1 MDGWTDGWKSAW
13 MDGGVEGWM
22 LRRWMCGEMDGW
34 LDGWVNAGIEG
45 EKSRRMNDRLT
56 EAQILFYLDQT
67 IGNCYFCCLKM
78 I

>member
-1 MDGWTDGWKSAW
+1 
-13 MDGGVEGWM
+13 VEGWM

-56 EAQILFYLDQT
+56 EA
-67 IGNCYFCCLKM
+67 
-78 I
+78 